1 MIIRIQAS
9 GSSFRGA
16 GQYYLH
22 DKAADA
28 SVDKALKPQS
38 AERVW
43 FTETRNCM
51 NEDPFRAL
59 DEMWGV
65 AADQQYL
72 KMQAGVG
79 RGGRFCEDPVKT
91 IVMSWHKEDA
101 PSPEHMVESADK
113 FLKHMGWDN
122 HQAVYAGHNDTEHA
136 HVHILLN
143 RINPDNGRTLDD
155 YREQKRAQIWA
166 LQYEREHGQVRCEQR
181 EANAQQ
187 KARAREKERAR
198 DREVGAPFEPAP
210 PYRAANDHL
219 PHNVV
224 MLSKPLEQQFEAQEL
239 QRAGRDAEA
248 HEQLKAEQRQE
259 RQQFFVDGAKLFKAT
274 RIAAYKEVRE
284 EFKAEWREFYRDA
297 KAAGVSVDR
306 DTEASVRSAT
316 YFGYAGQWE
325 RATEV
330 FDDRHAARDD
340 ILEPLRRQK
349 ADLVF
354 RQNFA
359 VAERQQ
365 DACAELREVRE
376 IQYQELLQRQTA
388 ERASLQ
394 AGIALDTAGVR
405 QQPDREATDMLWAQV
420 PSNQNAEL
428 GTVQPAPTPVE
439 AGQRALEATLLSAI
453 DQALPD
459 KAGAY
464 IDASPLTER
473 EPGLGAV
480 PTTQMTDLAAGA
492 IGSVASYLADQLGE
506 LFAPTP
512 PEVREAEAKAAA
524 KREAEKS
531 ADAPALEKPKSDY
544 DKMIADAIQ
553 IAQADRHWW
562 TERDRG
568 KDWERDQ

>member
-9 GSSFRGA
+9 GGSFRGA

-22 DKAADA
+22 DKVADA
-28 SVDKALKPQS
+28 SIDKALKPQS

-51 NEDPFRAL
+51 NQEPFRAL

-79 RGGRFCEDPVKT
+79 RGGRVCEDPVKT
-91 IVMSWHKEDA
+91 IVMSWHKDDA
-101 PSPEHMVESADK
+101 PSPEHMIESADK

-136 HVHILLN
+136 HVHIILN
-143 RINPDNGRTLDD
+143 RVNPDTGRTLDD
-155 YREQKRAQIWA
+155 YREQKRAQVWA
-166 LQYEREHGQVRCEQR
+166 LAYEREHGQVRCEQR
-181 EANAQQ
+181 EA
-187 KARAREKERAR
+187 RAEKKERVR
-198 DREVGAPFEPAP
+198 DHEFGPRPDTAPH
-210 PYRAANDHL
+210 YQAANDHL
-219 PHNVV
+219 PHNVI
-224 MLSKPLEQQFEAQEL
+224 MLSKPLEQQFAADEL
-239 QRAGRDAEA
+239 QRAGRDADA
-248 HEQLKAEQRQE
+248 REQLKAEQRQE
-259 RQQFFVDGAKLFKAT
+259 RKEFFNEGAKLFKAT
-274 RIAAYKEVRE
+274 RVAAYKEVRE

-297 KAAGVSVDR
+297 KAAGLSVER
-306 DTEASVRSAT
+306 DVEASVRSAT
-316 YFGYAGQWE
+316 YFAYAGQWE

-330 FDDRHAARDD
+330 FDDRHSARDD
-340 ILEPLRRQK
+340 TLEPLRRQK

-354 RQNFA
+354 RQNYA
-359 VAERQQ
+359 MAERQQ

-376 IQYQELLQRQTA
+376 IQYLELLQRQTA

-405 QQPDREATDMLWAQV
+405 QLPDREATDMLWAQV

-512 PEVREAEAKAAA
+512 PEVREAEAKATA
-524 KREAEKS
+524 KREAQKS
-531 ADAPALEKPKSDY
+531 QEAPALEKPKSDY
-544 DKMIADAIQ
+544 DRVIADAIQ
-553 IAQADRHWW
+553 IAQADRQWW

>member
-9 GSSFRGA
+9 GGSFRGA

-28 SVDKALKPQS
+28 SIDKALKPQS

-43 FTETRNCM
+43 FAETRNCM
-51 NEDPFRAL
+51 NQDPFRAL

-79 RGGRFCEDPVKT
+79 RGGRVCEDPVKT
-91 IVMSWHKEDA
+91 IVMSWHKDDA
-101 PSPEHMVESADK
+101 PTPEHMIESADK
-113 FLKHMGWDN
+113 YLKHMGWDA

-136 HVHILLN
+136 HVHIIMN
-143 RINPDNGRTLDD
+143 RVNPDTGRTLDD
-155 YREQKRAQIWA
+155 YREQKRSQVWA
-166 LQYEREHGQVRCEQR
+166 LAYEREHGQVRCDQR
-181 EANAQQ
+181 EV
-187 KARAREKERAR
+187 RAEEKERAR
-198 DREVGAPFEPAP
+198 DHDIGPRPEPAP
-210 PYRAANDHL
+210 QYQAANDHL
-219 PHNVV
+219 PHNVI
-224 MLSKPLEQQFEAQEL
+224 MMTRPLKQQFTADEL
-239 QRAGRDAEA
+239 KRADRDAEA
-248 HEQLKAEQRQE
+248 RAQLKAEQRQE

-274 RIAAYKEVRE
+274 RVAAYKEVRE
-284 EFKAEWREFYRDA
+284 EFKAEWREFYRNA
-297 KAAGVSVDR
+297 KAAGLSVER
-306 DTEASVRSAT
+306 DAEATVRSAT
-316 YFGYAGQWE
+316 YFAYAGQWE

-330 FDDRHAARDD
+330 FDDRHTARDD
-340 ILEPLRRQK
+340 RLEPLRRQK

-354 RQNFA
+354 RQNCA
-359 VAERQQ
+359 MAERQR

-405 QQPDREATDMLWAQV
+405 QQSDREATGMLWAQV
-420 PSNQNAEL
+420 PSNQNADRGAETAVPL
-428 GTVQPAPTPVE
+428 TPVE
-439 AGQRALEATLLSAI
+439 AGQRALEAKLLTEI
-453 DQALPD
+453 DRAVPD

-464 IDASPLTER
+464 IDVSPLTER

-512 PEVREAEAKAAA
+512 PEVREAEEKAAA
-524 KREAEKS
+524 KREAQKS

-544 DKMIADAIQ
+544 DRVIADAIQ
-553 IAQADRHWW
+553 IAQADRQWW

>member
-28 SVDKALKPQS
+28 SIDKALKPQS

-51 NEDPFRAL
+51 NQDPFRAL

-79 RGGRFCEDPVKT
+79 RGGRVCEDAVKT
-91 IVMSWHKEDA
+91 IVMSWHKDDA
-101 PSPEHMVESADK
+101 PSPEHMIESADK
-113 FLKHMGWDN
+113 YLKHMGWEG

-136 HVHILLN
+136 HVHIILN
-143 RINPDNGRTLDD
+143 RVNPDNGRTLDD
-155 YREQKRAQIWA
+155 FRDQKRAQVWA
-166 LQYEREHGQVRCEQR
+166 LAYEREHDQVRCDQR
-181 EANAQQ
+181 EMNAIRD
-187 KARAREKERAR
+187 KAKGRE
-198 DREVGAPFEPAP
+198 
-210 PYRAANDHL
+210 AANDHL
-219 PHNVV
+219 PHNVI
-224 MLSKPLEQQFEAQEL
+224 MLTRPLEQQFEAQEL

-248 HEQLKAEQRQE
+248 REQLKVEQRQE
-259 RQQFFVDGAKLFKAT
+259 RKEFFADGAKLFKAT
-274 RIAAYKEVRE
+274 RVAAYKEVRE

-297 KAAGVSVDR
+297 KAAGLSVER
-306 DTEASVRSAT
+306 ETEASVRSAT
-316 YFGYAGQWE
+316 NFASAGQWE
-325 RATEV
+325 RAQEV
-330 FDDRHAARDD
+330 FDVRYSARDD
-340 ILEPLRRQK
+340 KLEPLQRQK

-354 RQNFA
+354 RQTFA
-359 VAERQQ
+359 IAERQQ
-365 DACAELREVRE
+365 DACAVLREVRE
-376 IQYQELLQRQTA
+376 IQYQELLQRQSA

-405 QQPDREATDMLWAQV
+405 QQPDREVTDMLWAQV

-439 AGQRALEATLLSAI
+439 AGQRALQATLLTAI
-453 DQALPD
+453 GQALPD
-459 KAGAY
+459 KSGAY
-464 IDASPLTER
+464 IDVSPLTER

-480 PTTQMTDLAAGA
+480 PTTQMMDLAAGA
-492 IGSVASYLADQLGE
+492 IGSVASYVADQMGE

-512 PEVREAEAKAAA
+512 PEVREVEAKAAA
-524 KREAEKS
+524 KREAQMS

-544 DKMIADAIQ
+544 DRLIADAIQ
-553 IAQADRHWW
+553 IAQADRQWW